1 MGVPGAS
8 PGPVA
13 QDENEGVDNKCITLR
28 LLAHDMRRNS
38 PPIIDHK
45 CGAKKGSQ
53 LSKMLNQE
61 NKTKMV
67 TLRMTETDL
76 NYLDKEAK
84 KVKLSRSEYINRKIM
99 ALAVQPANLPGINWK
114 TYRELAKI
122 ASQLS
127 AIGNNINQIAK
138 AINTAQANCEPI
150 PTSLPHPKE

>member
-1 MGVPGAS
+1 
-8 PGPVA
+8 
-13 QDENEGVDNKCITLR
+13 
-28 LLAHDMRRNS
+28 
-38 PPIIDHK
+38 
-45 CGAKKGSQ
+45 
-53 LSKMLNQE
+53 
-61 NKTKMV
+61 MV

-150 PTSLPHPKE
+150 PTSLPHPKELASTVELIQEIKPLLKQIALQIVGVKNK